1 MQLSSERDVPRR
13 EDVPQIDLLFD
24 VLLQA
29 KKSVGE
35 WGGSLYFI
43 YLPARYRYDASE
55 QGPVRSRDAVL
66 RAANKAGLP
75 IIDMHPIFM
84 AQKDPLS
91 LFPLRLAVTTTK
103 KEIGWWQQEVLRAI
117 SEQAER

>member
-1 MQLSSERDVPRR
+1 M
-13 EDVPQIDLLFD
+13 PQIELLFD
-24 VLLQA
+24 ILLQA
-29 KKSVGE
+29 KKLVGE

-43 YLPARYRYDASE
+43 YLPAQYRYDASK

-66 RAANKAGLP
+66 QAANKAGLP

-91 LFPLRLAVTTTK
+91 LFPLRLAGHYNEEGHRLVA
-103 KEIGWWQQEVLRAI
+103 EEVLRAI
-117 SEQAER
+117 SKQAKR